1 MLIRRLTFF
10 SGCFAFIVVALGA
23 WTRLADAGLGCPDW
37 PGCYGFVTLPVNPD
51 EIDLANSRFP
61 DSPYELAKAIPEV
74 VHRYFAATLGFFILS
89 IAAVINLDRSYKP
102 NIKILSTVLLIW
114 VLVQGAFGY
123 LTVSLKLWPQIV
135 SLHLLFG
142 FLTTTLLWLLYFK
155 LVDEDTGLADQWRF
169 TKKLKSLISFASI
182 LVFIQIFLG
191 AWTSTNYAAF
201 SCTDFPLC
209 QGKVFPNM
217 NFLGGFNFFQ
227 DIGPN
232 YLGGQM
238 DLESRTAI
246 HFTHRIGALV
256 VSLFLSFLA
265 WKIYKDNYKRIS
277 FILMGLLLVQILL
290 GVSNIIFQL
299 PLLIAVAHNLG
310 GLSLITYLMVLRFR
324 YQHDN

>member
-1 MLIRRLTFF
+1 MLIRRVTFF
-10 SGCFAFIVVALGA
+10 SGCFAFVVVALGA

-37 PGCYGFVTLPVNPD
+37 PGCYGFVTLPINPD
-51 EIDLANSRFP
+51 DIELANSRFP

-89 IAAVINLDRSYKP
+89 IATALNLDRSYKP
-102 NIKILSTVLLIW
+102 NIKILSIVLLIW
-114 VLVQGAFGY
+114 VLIQGAFGY

-142 FLTTTLLWLLYFK
+142 FITTALLWLLYFK
-155 LVDEDTGLADQWRF
+155 LVDEDLGFINRWRF
-169 TKKLKSLISFASI
+169 SKNLKSLISFASV
-182 LVFIQIFLG
+182 LVLIQIFLG

-209 QGKVFPNM
+209 QGKIFPDM
-217 NFLGGFNFFQ
+217 NFLGGFNLFQ

-246 HFTHRIGALV
+246 HFSHRIGALI
-256 VSLFLSFLA
+256 VSIFLSFLA
-265 WKIYKDNYKRIS
+265 WKFYKDNFKRIS
-277 FILMGLLLVQILL
+277 LILMGLLLLQILL

-310 GLSLITYLMVLRFR
+310 GLSLMTYLMVLRLR
-324 YQHDN
+324 YQDDN

>member
-1 MLIRRLTFF
+1 MLIRRVTFF

-37 PGCYGFVTLPVNPD
+37 PGCYGFATLPINPD

-61 DSPYELAKAIPEV
+61 DNPYELAKAIPEV

-89 IAAVINLDRSYKP
+89 IAAVINLDRSYKA
-102 NIKILSTVLLIW
+102 NIKTLSVVLLIW
-114 VLVQGAFGY
+114 VLIQGAFGY

-142 FLTTTLLWLLYFK
+142 FITTTLLWVLYFK
-155 LVDEDTGLADQWRF
+155 LVDQDVGSTRRWRF
-169 TKKLKSLISFASI
+169 SKKLKSLISFASV
-182 LVFIQIFLG
+182 LVLVQIFLG

-217 NFLGGFNFFQ
+217 NFSGGFNFFQ
-227 DIGPN
+227 SIGPN

-256 VSLFLSFLA
+256 VTLFVSLLA
-265 WKIYKDNYKRIS
+265 WKIDKENFKRAS
-277 FILMGLLLVQILL
+277 QILMGLLLVQILL

-324 YQHDN
+324 YQDDN

>member
-1 MLIRRLTFF
+1 MINTAYCAYKYVELYSTVDVQRELQRQKWNF
-10 SGCFAFIVVALGA
+10 SSHFLFLLSLGIF
-23 WTRLADAGLGCPDW
+23 L
-37 PGCYGFVTLPVNPD
+37 VTL
-51 EIDLANSRFP
+51 
-61 DSPYELAKAIPEV
+61 
-74 VHRYFAATLGFFILS
+74 
-89 IAAVINLDRSYKP
+89 
-102 NIKILSTVLLIW
+102 
-114 VLVQGAFGY
+114 
-123 LTVSLKLWPQIV
+123 
-135 SLHLLFG
+135 
-142 FLTTTLLWLLYFK
+142 
-155 LVDEDTGLADQWRF
+155 
-169 TKKLKSLISFASI
+169 
-182 LVFIQIFLG
+182 QIFLG

-246 HFTHRIGALV
+246 HFTHRMGALV

-265 WKIYKDNYKRIS
+265 WKIYKDNYKGLS
-277 FILMGLLLVQILL
+277 LILMGLLLVQILL

>member
-1 MLIRRLTFF
+1 MLIRRVTFF
-10 SGCFAFIVVALGA
+10 SGCFAFVVVALGA

-37 PGCYGFVTLPVNPD
+37 PGCYGFVTLPINPD
-51 EIDLANSRFP
+51 DIELANSRFP

-89 IAAVINLDRSYKP
+89 IATALNLDRSYKP
-102 NIKILSTVLLIW
+102 NIKFLSIVLLIW
-114 VLVQGAFGY
+114 VLIQGAFGY

-142 FLTTTLLWLLYFK
+142 FITTALLWLLYFK
-155 LVDEDTGLADQWRF
+155 LVDEDLGFINRWRF
-169 TKKLKSLISFASI
+169 SKNLKSLISFASV
-182 LVFIQIFLG
+182 LVLIQIFLG

-209 QGKVFPNM
+209 QGKIFPDM
-217 NFLGGFNFFQ
+217 NFLGGFNLFQ

-246 HFTHRIGALV
+246 HFSHRIGALI
-256 VSLFLSFLA
+256 VSIFLSFLA
-265 WKIYKDNYKRIS
+265 WKFYKDNFKRIS
-277 FILMGLLLVQILL
+277 LILMGLLLLQILL

-324 YQHDN
+324 YQDDN

>member
-1 MLIRRLTFF
+1 MLIRRVTFF

-89 IAAVINLDRSYKP
+89 IAAFINLDRSYKS
-102 NIKILSTVLLIW
+102 NIKILSIVLLIW

-142 FLTTTLLWLLYFK
+142 FITTTLLWLLYFK
-155 LVDEDTGLADQWRF
+155 LVDEGTGLADQWRF
-169 TKKLKSLISFASI
+169 TKKLKSLISFGSV

-209 QGKVFPNM
+209 QGKAFPNM

-232 YLGGQM
+232 YLGGQL

-246 HFTHRIGALV
+246 HFTHRMGALV

-265 WKIYKDNYKRIS
+265 WKIYKDNYKRVS
-277 FILMGLLLVQILL
+277 LILMGLLLVQILL

-324 YQHDN
+324 YQDDN

>member
-1 MLIRRLTFF
+1 MLIRRVTFF

-89 IAAVINLDRSYKP
+89 IAAFINLDRSYKP
-102 NIKILSTVLLIW
+102 NIKILSIVLLIW

-142 FLTTTLLWLLYFK
+142 FITTTLLWLLYFK
-155 LVDEDTGLADQWRF
+155 LVDEGTGLADQWRF
-169 TKKLKSLISFASI
+169 TKKLKSLISFTSV

-232 YLGGQM
+232 YLGGQL

-246 HFTHRIGALV
+246 HFTHRMGALV

-265 WKIYKDNYKRIS
+265 WKIYKDNYKRVS
-277 FILMGLLLVQILL
+277 LILMGLLLVQILL